1 MANIQEKIQ
10 SLYTEL
16 EATVE
21 KYNEALGVVNVSK
34 EKIIALQGALEALRS
49 LQEEENVDAAH
60 AIVDTNWLKI
70 STAYMSLL
78 SWQAKTC

>member
-10 SLYTEL
+10 SLYADL

-49 LQEEENVDAAH
+49 LQEEDNVDAAH
-60 AIVDTNWLKI
+60 AVVGA
-70 STAYMSLL
+70 S
-78 SWQAKTC
+78 